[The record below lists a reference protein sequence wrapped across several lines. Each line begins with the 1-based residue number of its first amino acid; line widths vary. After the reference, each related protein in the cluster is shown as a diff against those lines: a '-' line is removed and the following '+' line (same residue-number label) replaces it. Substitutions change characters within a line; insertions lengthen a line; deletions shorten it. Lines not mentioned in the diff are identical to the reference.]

1 MVAGR
6 EAWQDTRRLA
16 SSSSQTPALEAGAVL
31 VSVIETVALV
41 LMVVLFVVLLVVVP
55 LLLLLVVLVAPAGVL
70 PALLQLVD
78 ALGRARVPHSCYELA
93 EGRPDHPQAEAVL
106 LRGEVVDEEALPR
119 TVPVGR
125 PPIVVIGQP
134 GGGFSND

>member
-41 LMVVLFVVLLVVVP
+41 LMVVLFVV
-55 LLLLLVVLVAPAGVL
+55 LLVVLVAPAGVL